1 MAVSPAD
8 FYAYSRATGV
18 QIPDDP
24 YERAELVPEVR
35 AFRQNQLRAP
45 QQEQSKGPDPLSV
58 GLGIGLALAGGAAG
72 FLGTKRLLKGPA
84 KSATAGV
91 RQVDLGNMSGD
102 IATASRFRP
111 RAANESTPTTQQAK
125 PDPFRIPDNQVF
137 PAQEVDV
144 AQDFIDKYQSDYEK
158 EKRLEAGR
166 MTQEE
171 MRRQQNVVD
180 QVEQEEAQA
189 ILAGLASQPATK
201 MIRRH
206 GRMVPREKNLQRPA
220 FSPRSYVESV
230 GSLAAPED
238 LTQVQQR
245 ELPSVVRQ
253 QNEANDTGLDQVIQ
267 KIDSLSQ
274 KNVQRVVL
282 PVVFQGSPYVAEGG
296 YTSAAK
302 TTADPFGA
310 ASKVSASESLVS
322 QLNKRKALRQQALN
336 EARQSL
342 DISAE
347 DAPLPEGFNFE
358 VASSVDPESVGTL
371 AAEKL
376 REAKQRRQTPPPAR
390 ITQEYNEA
398 LFDADNLLKP
408 EIIAKNLGDENVF
421 PKELSE
427 ALASSMVSTGN
438 ISDVFIGNPDVHRL
452 ATQHVRKNLLT
463 GDNANSVKDYLISGG
478 EIQFPKTKGFGYTGT
493 QNRTTE
499 VITVTDAKGEQNI
512 SVSKP
517 RASARY
523 DRSDLEPLFFDP
535 ETRSLVR
542 KSDIGATQSSLGE
555 AGTGI
560 GAEIGQAI
568 GFVPREEVEPFVTL
582 PGSSASGAE
591 EGERY
596 KGQGV
601 GYAIGGVKEYGSGK
615 EREVASIA
623 ERPLF
628 NNTYEAM
635 DAGKVKLT
643 NTGNAYLKVDKLM
656 LLANPGLENYVD
668 ANYGTLFTNP
678 QTNRNF
684 QNPDEAVS
692 LYNRLVNNYN
702 KKLLEPSTER
712 IDTLGRFENLD
723 VTVLN
728 TKNQQRKLGTL
739 SPNLIIDQ
747 VIRRDSAGNTITSD
761 VTLSQALRNLLTNPV
776 LTDERGNFIKD
787 ERGLPQ
793 RKAPLIQEHTVL
805 EEDPTTGA
813 VKEGAKYFL
822 QTRYEV
828 PDERK
833 YIDEATGEKRSPLLG
848 LNDAQFPMSSLQRDP
863 ETNKLPGTKNHYLFL
878 EGVQNA
884 FSQLIPGH
892 RIKVIDDALRIG
904 KENGYQFAG
913 GPGKNPILNEAL
925 TVANTLV
932 QTSEPSRV
940 RVNATTLDTDLGD
953 RYGLGATVSGPAQ
966 RTIPIAGRG
975 GREIGLPVQQVKYR
989 RFPDPET
996 KIMENMAVLEPGR
1009 TITETISPEVAGG
1022 MRLSAALLDYR
1033 QRSGKPMQKQN
1044 VLAFASAIA
1053 QQEGADLNGLLRE
1066 TATISK
1072 GRVQQANIG
1081 KQMKQGRQTL
1091 GLMNRYSPEQEVA
1104 DTISQYDFDTLIEPS
1119 RQFAD
1124 LDRLHNVVNTETGQV
1139 TQMPLRQ
1146 MLALN
1151 EGVEVLP
1158 DVDTRLTEQQTQR
1171 ARIEPPGTTERFTVD
1186 DQMLSNQI
1194 SRLMA
1199 QANRRSGKRRN
1210 R

>member
-24 YERAELVPEVR
+24 YEKAKLVPEIR
-35 AFRQNQLRAP
+35 EFRQNQLRAP

-58 GLGIGLALAGGAAG
+58 GLGVGLALAGGLAG
-72 FLGTKRLLKGPA
+72 GLGIRKLLRGPA

-111 RAANESTPTTQQAK
+111 RAANESTPTTQQTK

-206 GRMVPREKNLQRPA
+206 GRMVPREKNLQRPV

-358 VASSVDPESVGTL
+358 VASNVDPESVGTL

-376 REAKQRRQTPPPAR
+376 REAKQRKQTPPPAR

-542 KSDIGATQSSLGE
+542 KSDIGATQSSQGE

-668 ANYGTLFTNP
+668 ANYGTLFKNP

-848 LNDAQFPMSSLQRDP
+848 LNDAQLPMSSLQRDP

-1009 TITETISPEVAGG
+1009 TIAETISPEVAGG

-1081 KQMKQGRQTL
+1081 KSMTQGRTALSAIDRVSPYEEIAQT
-1091 GLMNRYSPEQEVA
+1091 VA
-1104 DTISQYDFDTLIEPS
+1104 EYDFNETIGSDIEDLIANSQSKAIDAELAA
-1119 RQFAD
+1119 RQA
-1124 LDRLHNVVNTETGQV
+1124 
-1139 TQMPLRQ
+1139 
-1146 MLALN
+1146 
-1151 EGVEVLP
+1151 
-1158 DVDTRLTEQQTQR
+1158 QR
-1171 ARIEPPGTTERFTVD
+1171 ASVEPPGAYGFKTN
-1186 DQMLSNQI
+1186 DQDISNAMGQLI
-1194 SRLMA
+1194 A
-1199 QANRRSGKRRN
+1199 QAGRRAGKRRN

>member
-189 ILAGLASQPATK
+189 ILAELASQPETK
-201 MIRRH
+201 
-206 GRMVPREKNLQRPA
+206 MVPREENLQRPV
-220 FSPRSYVESV
+220 FSPRSYAESV

-282 PVVFQGSPYVAEGG
+282 PVVFQGTDPYVAKGG

-322 QLNKRKALRQQALN
+322 QLNKRKALRQQTLN

-517 RASARY
+517 RASTRY
-523 DRSDLEPLFFDP
+523 DRSDLEPLYFDP

-560 GAEIGQAI
+560 GAEIGQAV

-615 EREVASIA
+615 EREVASIT

-747 VIRRDSAGNTITSD
+747 VTRRDSAGNTITSD

-776 LTDERGNFIKD
+776 LTDERGNVIKD
-787 ERGLPQ
+787 QRGLPQ
-793 RKAPLIQEHTVL
+793 RKAPLIQEHTVV
-805 EEDPTTGA
+805 EEDPNTGA

-822 QTRYEV
+822 QTRYDV

-833 YIDEATGEKRSPLLG
+833 YIDQETGEKRSPLLG
-848 LNDAQFPMSSLQRDP
+848 LNDAQLPMSSLQRDP
-863 ETNKLPGTKNHYLFL
+863 ETSKLPGTKNHYLFL

-904 KENGYQFAG
+904 KENGYEFAG

-940 RVNATTLDTDLGD
+940 RVNATTLDTDLAD

-975 GREIGLPVQQVKYR
+975 GREIVLPGQQVKQR
-989 RFPDPET
+989 RFTDPET
-996 KIMENMAVLEPGR
+996 GQAKSQYVLEPGR
-1009 TITETISPEVAGG
+1009 DVTETISPEAAGG
-1022 MRLSAALLDYR
+1022 RRLSAALLDYR

-1066 TATISK
+1066 AATVSK
-1072 GRVQQANIG
+1072 GRVQQANTG
-1081 KQMKQGRQTL
+1081 KLMTQGRTALSAMDRFSPYEEIAQT
-1091 GLMNRYSPEQEVA
+1091 VA
-1104 DTISQYDFDTLIEPS
+1104 EYDFNETIGSDIEDLIANSQLKEMDVELAA
-1119 RQFAD
+1119 RQA
-1124 LDRLHNVVNTETGQV
+1124 
-1139 TQMPLRQ
+1139 
-1146 MLALN
+1146 
-1151 EGVEVLP
+1151 
-1158 DVDTRLTEQQTQR
+1158 QR
-1171 ARIEPPGTTERFTVD
+1171 ASVEPPGAYGFKTN
-1186 DQMLSNQI
+1186 DQDISNAMGQ
-1194 SRLMA
+1194 LMA
-1199 QANRRSGKRRN
+1199 QAGRRAGKRRN

>member
-1 MAVSPAD
+1 MALAPAD
-8 FYAYSRATGV
+8 FYAYSRATG
-18 QIPDDP
+18 QP
-24 YERAELVPEVR
+24 YPESPEERAQQAPEVLE
-35 AFRQNQLRAP
+35 FRRNQLKS
-45 QQEQSKGPDPLSV
+45 QESSNSNPIAL
-58 GLGIGLALAGGAAG
+58 GLGIGLGLAGLGGASLAARRMLQSG
-72 FLGTKRLLKGPA
+72 KAKGQSGSYQA
-84 KSATAGV
+84 
-91 RQVDLGNMSGD
+91 DLSNYD
-102 IATASRFRP
+102 
-111 RAANESTPTTQQAK
+111 AAQI
-125 PDPFRIPDNQVF
+125 R
-137 PAQEVDV
+137 
-144 AQDFIDKYQSDYEK
+144 
-158 EKRLEAGR
+158 EAGR
-166 MTQEE
+166 YKPASVAPSKVAMDAPVAPV
-171 MRRQQNVVD
+171 QQTVD
-180 QVEQEEAQA
+180 ISAAVDNAVADVLSKVED
-189 ILAGLASQPATK
+189 
-201 MIRRH
+201 
-206 GRMVPREKNLQRPA
+206 
-220 FSPRSYVESV
+220 
-230 GSLAAPED
+230 APEN
-238 LTQVQQR
+238 LTQLQQR
-245 ELPSVVRQ
+245 ELPSVIRQ

-267 KIDSLSQ
+267 NIDSLSQ
-274 KNVQRVVL
+274 KNVQRIVL
-282 PVVFQGSPYVAEGG
+282 PVVFQGPPYVAEGG

-302 TTADPFGA
+302 TAADPSGA
-310 ASKVSASESLVS
+310 ALKVSASESLVS
-322 QLNKRKALRQQALN
+322 QLNKRKALRRQALN

-358 VASSVDPESVGTL
+358 AASNVDPELVGTL

-376 REAKQRRQTPPPAR
+376 REAKQRRQTPPPAQ

-535 ETRSLVR
+535 ETRSLAR
-542 KSDIGATQSSLGE
+542 KSDIGATQSSQGE

-591 EGERY
+591 EGGRY

-615 EREVASIA
+615 EREVAPIA

-628 NNTYEAM
+628 NNTYEAL
-635 DAGKVKLT
+635 DAGKVKLS

-656 LLANPGLENYVD
+656 LLANPGLEKYVD
-668 ANYGTLFTNP
+668 PNYGTLFKNP

-712 IDTLGRFENLD
+712 IDTLGRRENLD

-728 TKNQQRKLGTL
+728 TKNQQKKLGTL
-739 SPNLIIDQ
+739 SPNLVIDQ
-747 VIRRDSAGNTITSD
+747 VTRRDSAGNTITSD

-787 ERGLPQ
+787 ERGLPK

-805 EEDPTTGA
+805 EEDPNTGA

-822 QTRYEV
+822 QTRYDV

-833 YIDEATGEKRSPLLG
+833 YTDQATGEKRSPLLG
-848 LNDAQFPMSSLQRDP
+848 LNDAQLPMSSLQRDP

-904 KENGYQFAG
+904 KENGYEFAG

-975 GREIGLPVQQVKYR
+975 GREIGLPGQQVKQR
-989 RFPDPET
+989 SFTDPET
-996 KIMENMAVLEPGR
+996 GEAKSQYVLEPGG

-1022 MRLSAALLDYR
+1022 RRLSAALLDYR

-1053 QQEGADLNGLLRE
+1053 QQEGADLNELLRE
-1066 TATISK
+1066 AATVSK
-1072 GRVQQANIG
+1072 GRVQQVNTG
-1081 KQMKQGRQTL
+1081 KLMTQGRTALSAMDRFSPVEEIAQT
-1091 GLMNRYSPEQEVA
+1091 VA
-1104 DTISQYDFDTLIEPS
+1104 EYDFNETIGSDIENLIANSQPKEMDAELAA
-1119 RQFAD
+1119 RQA
-1124 LDRLHNVVNTETGQV
+1124 
-1139 TQMPLRQ
+1139 
-1146 MLALN
+1146 
-1151 EGVEVLP
+1151 
-1158 DVDTRLTEQQTQR
+1158 QR
-1171 ARIEPPGTTERFTVD
+1171 ASVEPPGAYGFKAN
-1186 DQMLSNQI
+1186 DQDISNAMGQ
-1194 SRLMA
+1194 LMA
-1199 QANRRSGKRRN
+1199 QAGRRAGKRRN

>member
-45 QQEQSKGPDPLSV
+45 QQEQPKGTDPLSV

-72 FLGTKRLLKGPA
+72 FLGTRRLLKGPA
-84 KSATAGV
+84 KSATAGNV
-91 RQVDLGNMSGD
+91 KVDLSD
-102 IATASRFRP
+102 AASSVATAGRFRP
-111 RAANESTPTTQQAK
+111 LTENELALATQQTK
-125 PDPFRIPDNQVF
+125 PEPSRIPDNQVS
-137 PAQEVDV
+137 PAQEVDF
-144 AQDFIDKYQSDYEK
+144 AQDFIDKYQADYEK
-158 EKRLEAGR
+158 EKRLEAER
-166 MTQEE
+166 MTQGE

-180 QVEQEEAQA
+180 QLEQEEAQN
-189 ILAGLASQPATK
+189 ILAGLASQPETR
-201 MIRRH
+201 MVRRH
-206 GRMVPREKNLQRPA
+206 GRMVPREGNLQRSV
-220 FSPRSYVESV
+220 FSPRSYAESV

-238 LTQVQQR
+238 LTQVQQK

-267 KIDSLSQ
+267 NIDSLSQ
-274 KNVQRVVL
+274 RDVQNVT
-282 PVVFQGSPYVAEGG
+282 EGG

-302 TTADPFGA
+302 TAADPSGTA
-310 ASKVSASESLVS
+310 LRVSASESLVS

-342 DISAE
+342 DISTE
-347 DAPLPEGFNFE
+347 DAPLPEGFNFQ

-376 REAKQRRQTPPPAR
+376 REAKQRKQTPPPAR

-398 LFDADNLLKP
+398 LFDDNNLLKP

-452 ATQHVRKNLLT
+452 ATQHVRKKLLAA
-463 GDNANSVKDYLISGG
+463 DNANSIKDYLISGG

-493 QNRTTE
+493 QSRPTE
-499 VITVTDAKGEQNI
+499 VITVTNAKGEQNI
-512 SVSKP
+512 SVSRP

-523 DRSDLEPLFFDP
+523 DRSDLEPLYFDP

-560 GAEIGQAI
+560 GAEIGQAV
-568 GFVPREEVEPFVTL
+568 GFVPRDEVEPFVTL

-591 EGERY
+591 EGTRY

-615 EREVASIA
+615 EREVAKIV

-628 NNTYEAM
+628 NNIYEAM

-643 NTGNAYLKVDKLM
+643 DTGNAYLKIDKLM
-656 LLANPGLENYVD
+656 LLANPGLEDYVD
-668 ANYGTLFTNP
+668 PNYGTLFKNP
-678 QTNRNF
+678 QTKRNF

-692 LYNRLVNNYN
+692 LYNRLTNNYN
-702 KKLLEPSTER
+702 KKLLEPATER
-712 IDTLGRFENLD
+712 IDTLGRFENLN

-728 TKNQQRKLGTL
+728 TKNQQVKLGTL

-747 VIRRDSAGNTITSD
+747 VTRRDSAGNTVTSD

-776 LTDERGNFIKD
+776 LTDKRGNFIKD
-787 ERGLPQ
+787 ANGLPQ

-805 EEDPTTGA
+805 EEDPTTGV

-828 PDERK
+828 PEERK
-833 YIDEATGEKRSPLLG
+833 PIDRATGEKRFPVLG
-848 LNDAQFPMSSLQRDP
+848 LNDAQLPMSSLQRDP
-863 ETNKLPGTKNHYLFL
+863 KTNKLPGTKNHYLFL
-878 EGVQNA
+878 QGVQDA

-904 KENGYQFAG
+904 KEDGYEFAG

-940 RVNATTLDTDLGD
+940 RVNATTLDTELGD

-975 GREIGLPVQQVKYR
+975 GREIGLPGQQVKMR
-989 RFPDPET
+989 LVDDPDTEIGAKT
-996 KIMENMAVLEPGR
+996 YQGVLEPGR

-1022 MRLSAALLDYR
+1022 KRLSAALLDYR

-1066 TATISK
+1066 AASVSK
-1072 GRVQQANIG
+1072 GRVQQANTG
-1081 KQMKQGRQTL
+1081 KLMTQGRTALSAMDRFSPYEEIAQT
-1091 GLMNRYSPEQEVA
+1091 VA
-1104 DTISQYDFDTLIEPS
+1104 EYDFNETIGSDIEDLITNSQSKEIDAELAA
-1119 RQFAD
+1119 RQA
-1124 LDRLHNVVNTETGQV
+1124 
-1139 TQMPLRQ
+1139 
-1146 MLALN
+1146 
-1151 EGVEVLP
+1151 
-1158 DVDTRLTEQQTQR
+1158 QR
-1171 ARIEPPGTTERFTVD
+1171 ASVEPPGAYGFRAN
-1186 DQMLSNQI
+1186 DQDISNAMGQ
-1194 SRLMA
+1194 LMA
-1199 QANRRSGKRRN
+1199 QAGRRAGKRRN

>member
-91 RQVDLGNMSGD
+91 RQVDLGDMTDNL
-102 IATASRFRP
+102 ATAKRFRY
-111 RAANESTPTTQQAK
+111 ESAPATQQAK
-125 PDPFRIPDNQVF
+125 PEPSRIPDNQVF
-137 PAQEVDV
+137 PAQEVD
-144 AQDFIDKYQSDYEK
+144 
-158 EKRLEAGR
+158 
-166 MTQEE
+166 
-171 MRRQQNVVD
+171 NVVD

-201 MIRRH
+201 MVRRH
-206 GRMVPREKNLQRPA
+206 GRMVPREKILQRPA

-282 PVVFQGSPYVAEGG
+282 PVVFQRPPYVAEGG

-358 VASSVDPESVGTL
+358 VASNVDPESVGTL

-376 REAKQRRQTPPPAR
+376 REAKQRKQTPPPAR

-499 VITVTDAKGEQNI
+499 VITVSDAKGEQNI

-517 RASARY
+517 RASTRY
-523 DRSDLEPLFFDP
+523 DRSDLEPLYFDP

-560 GAEIGQAI
+560 GSEIGQAV

-833 YIDEATGEKRSPLLG
+833 YIDQATGEKRSPLLG
-848 LNDAQFPMSSLQRDP
+848 LNDAQLPMSSLQRDP

-996 KIMENMAVLEPGR
+996 KIMENIAVLEPGR

-1022 MRLSAALLDYR
+1022 RRLSAALLDYR

-1066 TATISK
+1066 TATVSK

-1081 KQMKQGRQTL
+1081 KSMTQGRTALSAIDRVSPYEEIAQT
-1091 GLMNRYSPEQEVA
+1091 VA
-1104 DTISQYDFDTLIEPS
+1104 EYDFNETIGSDIEDLIANSQSKAIDAELAA
-1119 RQFAD
+1119 RQA
-1124 LDRLHNVVNTETGQV
+1124 
-1139 TQMPLRQ
+1139 
-1146 MLALN
+1146 
-1151 EGVEVLP
+1151 
-1158 DVDTRLTEQQTQR
+1158 QR
-1171 ARIEPPGTTERFTVD
+1171 ASVEPPGAYGFKTN
-1186 DQMLSNQI
+1186 DQDISNAMGQLI
-1194 SRLMA
+1194 A
-1199 QANRRSGKRRN
+1199 QAGRRAGKRRN

>member
-24 YERAELVPEVR
+24 YERAKLVPEVR

-45 QQEQSKGPDPLSV
+45 QQEQPKGTDPLSV

-72 FLGTKRLLKGPA
+72 FLGTRRLLKGPA
-84 KSATAGV
+84 KSATAGNV
-91 RQVDLGNMSGD
+91 KVDLANVTSD
-102 IATASRFRP
+102 LATAGRFRP
-111 RAANESTPTTQQAK
+111 RAANESAPATQQTK
-125 PDPFRIPDNQVF
+125 PEPSRVPDNQVS
-137 PAQEVDV
+137 PVQEVDV
-144 AQDFIDKYQSDYEK
+144 AQDFINKYQSDYEK
-158 EKRLEAGR
+158 EKRLETGR
-166 MTQEE
+166 MTQGE

-180 QVEQEEAQA
+180 QLEQEKAQN
-189 ILAGLASQPATK
+189 ILAGLASQPETR
-201 MIRRH
+201 MVRRH
-206 GRMVPREKNLQRPA
+206 GRMVPREENLQRSV
-220 FSPRSYVESV
+220 FSPRSYAESV

-238 LTQVQQR
+238 LTQVQQK

-267 KIDSLSQ
+267 NIDSLSQ
-274 KNVQRVVL
+274 KDVQNVT
-282 PVVFQGSPYVAEGG
+282 EGG

-302 TTADPFGA
+302 TAADPSGTA
-310 ASKVSASESLVS
+310 LRVSASESLVS
-322 QLNKRKALRQQALN
+322 QFNKRKALRQQALN

-342 DISAE
+342 DISTE
-347 DAPLPEGFNFE
+347 DAPLPEGFNFQ

-376 REAKQRRQTPPPAR
+376 KEAKQRKQTPPPAR

-398 LFDADNLLKP
+398 LFDDNNLLKP

-421 PKELSE
+421 PRELSE

-452 ATQHVRKNLLT
+452 ATQHVRKKLLT
-463 GDNANSVKDYLISGG
+463 ADNANSIKDYLISGG

-493 QNRTTE
+493 QSRLTE
-499 VITVTDAKGEQNI
+499 VITVTNAKGEQNI
-512 SVSKP
+512 SVSSPK
-517 RASARY
+517 ASARY

-535 ETRSLVR
+535 ETRSLIR

-560 GAEIGQAI
+560 GAEIGQAV
-568 GFVPREEVEPFVTL
+568 GFVPRDEVEPFVTL

-591 EGERY
+591 EGARY

-615 EREVASIA
+615 EREVAEIA

-643 NTGNAYLKVDKLM
+643 DTGNAYLKVDKLM
-656 LLANPGLENYVD
+656 LLANPGLEGYVD
-668 ANYGTLFTNP
+668 PNYGTLFKNP

-692 LYNRLVNNYN
+692 LYNRLTNNYN

-712 IDTLGRFENLD
+712 IDTLGRLENLD

-747 VIRRDSAGNTITSD
+747 VTGRDSAGNTVTSD

-787 ERGLPQ
+787 ASGLPK

-805 EEDPTTGA
+805 EEDPNTGA

-833 YIDEATGEKRSPLLG
+833 YTDQATGEKRSPLLG
-848 LNDAQFPMSSLQRDP
+848 LNDAQLSMSSLQRDP

-904 KENGYQFAG
+904 KEGGYEFAG

-975 GREIGLPVQQVKYR
+975 GREIGLPGQQVKQR
-989 RFPDPET
+989 RFSDPET
-996 KIMENMAVLEPGR
+996 GETKYQYGLEPGR

-1022 MRLSAALLDYR
+1022 KRLSAALLDYR
-1033 QRSGKPMQKQN
+1033 QRSGKPMQKQA
-1044 VLAFASAIA
+1044 VLDFASAIA

-1066 TATISK
+1066 AASVSK
-1072 GRVQQANIG
+1072 GRVQQANTG
-1081 KQMKQGRQTL
+1081 KLMTQGRTALSAMDRFSPYEEIAQT
-1091 GLMNRYSPEQEVA
+1091 VA
-1104 DTISQYDFDTLIEPS
+1104 EYDFNETIGSDIENLIANSQSKEMDAALAA
-1119 RQFAD
+1119 RQA
-1124 LDRLHNVVNTETGQV
+1124 
-1139 TQMPLRQ
+1139 
-1146 MLALN
+1146 
-1151 EGVEVLP
+1151 
-1158 DVDTRLTEQQTQR
+1158 QR
-1171 ARIEPPGTTERFTVD
+1171 ASVEPPGAYGFKAN
-1186 DQMLSNQI
+1186 DQDISNAMGQ
-1194 SRLMA
+1194 LMA
-1199 QANRRSGKRRN
+1199 QAGRRAGKRRN

>member
-206 GRMVPREKNLQRPA
+206 GRMVPREENLQRPA

-282 PVVFQGSPYVAEGG
+282 PVVFQRPPYVAEGG

-358 VASSVDPESVGTL
+358 VASLDKYDINIDPESVGTL

-376 REAKQRRQTPPPAR
+376 REAKQRRQTPPPAQ

-499 VITVTDAKGEQNI
+499 VITVSDAKGEQNI

-517 RASARY
+517 RASTRY
-523 DRSDLEPLFFDP
+523 DRSDLEPLYFDP

-560 GAEIGQAI
+560 GSEIGQAV

-848 LNDAQFPMSSLQRDP
+848 LNDAQLPMSSLQRDP

-904 KENGYQFAG
+904 KENGYAFAG

-1066 TATISK
+1066 TATVSK

-1081 KQMKQGRQTL
+1081 KSMTQGRTALSAIDRVSPYEEIAQT
-1091 GLMNRYSPEQEVA
+1091 VA
-1104 DTISQYDFDTLIEPS
+1104 EYDFNETIGSDIEDLIANSQSKAIDAELAA
-1119 RQFAD
+1119 RQA
-1124 LDRLHNVVNTETGQV
+1124 
-1139 TQMPLRQ
+1139 
-1146 MLALN
+1146 
-1151 EGVEVLP
+1151 
-1158 DVDTRLTEQQTQR
+1158 QR
-1171 ARIEPPGTTERFTVD
+1171 ASVEPPGAYGFKTN
-1186 DQMLSNQI
+1186 DQDISNAMGQLI
-1194 SRLMA
+1194 A
-1199 QANRRSGKRRN
+1199 QAGRRAGKRRN

>member
-1 MAVSPAD
+1 MALAPAD
-8 FYAYSRATGV
+8 FYAYSRATG
-18 QIPDDP
+18 QP
-24 YERAELVPEVR
+24 YPESPEERAQQAPAVLE
-35 AFRQNQLRAP
+35 FRRNQLKS
-45 QQEQSKGPDPLSV
+45 QESSNSNPIAL
-58 GLGIGLALAGGAAG
+58 GLGIGLGLAGLGGAGLAARRMLRSG
-72 FLGTKRLLKGPA
+72 K
-84 KSATAGV
+84 ATGQSGV
-91 RQVDLGNMSGD
+91 SPFDLSKYD
-102 IATASRFRP
+102 TAQIR
-111 RAANESTPTTQQAK
+111 
-125 PDPFRIPDNQVF
+125 
-137 PAQEVDV
+137 
-144 AQDFIDKYQSDYEK
+144 
-158 EKRLEAGR
+158 EAGR
-166 MTQEE
+166 TKPTSVAPSKVAMDAPVAPV
-171 MRRQQNVVD
+171 QQTVD
-180 QVEQEEAQA
+180 ISAAVDDAVADVLSKVETADT
-189 ILAGLASQPATK
+189 LAFQPKTK
-201 MIRRH
+201 MVRRH
-206 GRMVPREKNLQRPA
+206 GRLVPRKENLQRSV
-220 FSPRSYVESV
+220 FSPRSYAESL
-230 GSLAAPED
+230 GILDAPEN
-238 LTQVQQR
+238 LTQLQQR
-245 ELPSVVRQ
+245 ELPSVIRQ

-267 KIDSLSQ
+267 NIDSLSQ
-274 KNVQRVVL
+274 KNVQRIVL
-282 PVVFQGSPYVAEGG
+282 PVVFQRPLYAAEGG

-310 ASKVSASESLVS
+310 ALKVSASESLVS

-358 VASSVDPESVGTL
+358 VASNVDPESVGTL

-376 REAKQRRQTPPPAR
+376 REAKQRRQTPPPAQ

-438 ISDVFIGNPDVHRL
+438 ISDVLIGNPDVHRL

-478 EIQFPKTKGFGYTGT
+478 EIQFPNTTGFGYTGT
-493 QNRTTE
+493 QNRSTE
-499 VITVTDAKGEQNI
+499 VITVTNAKGEQNI

-523 DRSDLEPLFFDP
+523 DRSDLEPLYFDP

-591 EGERY
+591 EGGRY

-615 EREVASIA
+615 EREVAPIA

-628 NNTYEAM
+628 NNTYEAL
-635 DAGKVKLT
+635 DAGKVKLS

-656 LLANPGLENYVD
+656 LLANPGLEKYVD
-668 ANYGTLFTNP
+668 PNYGTLFKNP

-761 VTLSQALRNLLTNPV
+761 VTLSQALRSLLTNPV

-805 EEDPTTGA
+805 EEDPNTGA

-833 YIDEATGEKRSPLLG
+833 YIDQATGEKRSPLLG
-848 LNDAQFPMSSLQRDP
+848 LNDAQLPMSSLQRDP

-904 KENGYQFAG
+904 KENGYEFAG

-996 KIMENMAVLEPGR
+996 KIMENQAVLEPGR

-1022 MRLSAALLDYR
+1022 RRLSAALLDYR

-1053 QQEGADLNGLLRE
+1053 QQEGADLNELLRE
-1066 TATISK
+1066 AATVSK
-1072 GRVQQANIG
+1072 GRVQQANTG
-1081 KQMKQGRQTL
+1081 KLMTQGRTALSAMDRFSPREEIAQT
-1091 GLMNRYSPEQEVA
+1091 VA
-1104 DTISQYDFDTLIEPS
+1104 EYDFNETIGSDIEDLIANSQLKEMDAELTA
-1119 RQFAD
+1119 RQA
-1124 LDRLHNVVNTETGQV
+1124 
-1139 TQMPLRQ
+1139 
-1146 MLALN
+1146 
-1151 EGVEVLP
+1151 
-1158 DVDTRLTEQQTQR
+1158 QR
-1171 ARIEPPGTTERFTVD
+1171 ASVEPPGAYGFKTN
-1186 DQMLSNQI
+1186 DQDISNAMGQ
-1194 SRLMA
+1194 LMA
-1199 QANRRSGKRRN
+1199 QAGRRAGKRRN

>member
-24 YERAELVPEVR
+24 YERAELVPEVK

-45 QQEQSKGPDPLSV
+45 QQEQPKGADPLSV

-91 RQVDLGNMSGD
+91 RQVDLGDMTDNL
-102 IATASRFRP
+102 ATAKRFRY
-111 RAANESTPTTQQAK
+111 ESAPATQQAK
-125 PDPFRIPDNQVF
+125 PEPSRIPDNQVF

-144 AQDFIDKYQSDYEK
+144 AQDFINKYQSDYEK
-158 EKRLEAGR
+158 EKRLETGR
-166 MTQEE
+166 MTQGE

-189 ILAGLASQPATK
+189 ILAGLASQPETK
-201 MIRRH
+201 MVRRH
-206 GRMVPREKNLQRPA
+206 GRMVPREENLQRPV

-274 KNVQRVVL
+274 KNVQRIVL
-282 PVVFQGSPYVAEGG
+282 PVVFQGPPYVAEGG

-322 QLNKRKALRQQALN
+322 QLNKRKALRQQTLN

-347 DAPLPEGFNFE
+347 DVPLPEGFNFE
-358 VASSVDPESVGTL
+358 VASNVDPESVGTL

-376 REAKQRRQTPPPAR
+376 REAKQRRQTPPPAQ

-523 DRSDLEPLFFDP
+523 DRSDLEPLYFDP

-560 GAEIGQAI
+560 GAEIGQAV

-591 EGERY
+591 EGGRY

-615 EREVASIA
+615 EREVASIT

-747 VIRRDSAGNTITSD
+747 VTRRDSAGNTITSD

-776 LTDERGNFIKD
+776 LTDERGNVIKD

-793 RKAPLIQEHTVL
+793 RKAPLIQEHTVV
-805 EEDPTTGA
+805 EEDPNTGA

-822 QTRYEV
+822 QTRYDV

-833 YIDEATGEKRSPLLG
+833 YIDQATGEKRSPLLG
-848 LNDAQFPMSSLQRDP
+848 LNDAQLPMSSLQRDP
-863 ETNKLPGTKNHYLFL
+863 ETSKLPGTKNHYLFL

-904 KENGYQFAG
+904 KENGYEFAG

-925 TVANTLV
+925 TVANTIV

-975 GREIGLPVQQVKYR
+975 GREIVLPGQQVKQR
-989 RFPDPET
+989 RFTDPET
-996 KIMENMAVLEPGR
+996 GQAKSQYVLEPGR
-1009 TITETISPEVAGG
+1009 EVTETISPEAAGG
-1022 MRLSAALLDYR
+1022 RRLSAALLDYR

-1066 TATISK
+1066 AATVSK
-1072 GRVQQANIG
+1072 GRVQQANTG
-1081 KQMKQGRQTL
+1081 KLMTQGRTALSAMDRFSPYEEIAQT
-1091 GLMNRYSPEQEVA
+1091 VA
-1104 DTISQYDFDTLIEPS
+1104 EYDFNETIGSDIEDLIANSQSKAIDAELAA
-1119 RQFAD
+1119 RQA
-1124 LDRLHNVVNTETGQV
+1124 
-1139 TQMPLRQ
+1139 
-1146 MLALN
+1146 
-1151 EGVEVLP
+1151 
-1158 DVDTRLTEQQTQR
+1158 QR
-1171 ARIEPPGTTERFTVD
+1171 ASVEPPGAYGFKTN
-1186 DQMLSNQI
+1186 DQDISNAMGQ
-1194 SRLMA
+1194 LMA
-1199 QANRRSGKRRN
+1199 QAGRRAGKRRN

>member
-45 QQEQSKGPDPLSV
+45 QQEKPEGTDPLSV

-72 FLGTKRLLKGPA
+72 FLGTRRLLKGPA
-84 KSATAGV
+84 KSATAGNV
-91 RQVDLGNMSGD
+91 KVDLSDAASNL
-102 IATASRFRP
+102 ATAGRFRP
-111 RAANESTPTTQQAK
+111 RTANESAPATQQTK
-125 PDPFRIPDNQVF
+125 PEPSRIPDNQVF
-137 PAQEVDV
+137 PTQEVDV
-144 AQDFIDKYQSDYEK
+144 AQNFIDKYQSDYEK

-166 MTQEE
+166 MTQGE
-171 MRRQQNVVD
+171 MRRQQNIVD
-180 QVEQEEAQA
+180 QLEQEETQN
-189 ILAGLASQPATK
+189 ILAGLASQPETR
-201 MIRRH
+201 MVRRH
-206 GRMVPREKNLQRPA
+206 GRMVPREGNLQRPV
-220 FSPRSYVESV
+220 FSPRSYAESV

-238 LTQVQQR
+238 LTQVQQK

-267 KIDSLSQ
+267 NIDSLSQ
-274 KNVQRVVL
+274 RDVQNVT
-282 PVVFQGSPYVAEGG
+282 EGG

-302 TTADPFGA
+302 TAADPSGTA
-310 ASKVSASESLVS
+310 LRVSASESLVS

-342 DISAE
+342 DISTE
-347 DAPLPEGFNFE
+347 DAPLPEGFNFQ
-358 VASSVDPESVGTL
+358 VASSVDPELVGTL

-376 REAKQRRQTPPPAR
+376 KEAKQRKQTPPPAR

-398 LFDADNLLKP
+398 LFDDNNLLKP

-452 ATQHVRKNLLT
+452 ATQHVRKKLLT
-463 GDNANSVKDYLISGG
+463 ADNANSIKDYLISGG

-493 QNRTTE
+493 QSNPTE
-499 VITVTDAKGEQNI
+499 VITVTNAKGEQNI
-512 SVSKP
+512 SVSRP

-523 DRSDLEPLFFDP
+523 DRSDLEPLYFDP

-542 KSDIGATQSSLGE
+542 KSDIGATQSSLGG

-560 GAEIGQAI
+560 GAEIGQAV
-568 GFVPREEVEPFVTL
+568 GFVPRDEVEPFVTL

-591 EGERY
+591 EGTRY

-615 EREVASIA
+615 EREVAEIA

-643 NTGNAYLKVDKLM
+643 DTGNAYLKVDKLM
-656 LLANPGLENYVD
+656 LLANPGLERYVD
-668 ANYGTLFTNP
+668 PNYGTLFKNP

-692 LYNRLVNNYN
+692 LYNRLTNNYN

-728 TKNQQRKLGTL
+728 TKNQQVKLGTL

-747 VIRRDSAGNTITSD
+747 VTRRDSAGNTVTSD

-787 ERGLPQ
+787 ASGLPQ

-805 EEDPTTGA
+805 EEDPNTGA

-833 YIDEATGEKRSPLLG
+833 YTDQATGEKRSPLLG
-848 LNDAQFPMSSLQRDP
+848 LNDAQLPMSSLQRDP

-878 EGVQNA
+878 QGVQDA

-904 KENGYQFAG
+904 KEGGYEFAG

-975 GREIGLPVQQVKYR
+975 GREIVLPGQQVKQR
-989 RFPDPET
+989 RFSDPET
-996 KIMENMAVLEPGR
+996 GEAKYQYGLEPGR
-1009 TITETISPEVAGG
+1009 DITETISPEVAGG
-1022 MRLSAALLDYR
+1022 KRLSAALLDYR

-1066 TATISK
+1066 AASVSK
-1072 GRVQQANIG
+1072 GRVQQANTG
-1081 KQMKQGRQTL
+1081 KLMTQGRTALSAMDRFSPYEEIAQT
-1091 GLMNRYSPEQEVA
+1091 VA
-1104 DTISQYDFDTLIEPS
+1104 EYDFNETIGSDIEDLITNSQSKEIDAELAA
-1119 RQFAD
+1119 RQA
-1124 LDRLHNVVNTETGQV
+1124 
-1139 TQMPLRQ
+1139 
-1146 MLALN
+1146 
-1151 EGVEVLP
+1151 
-1158 DVDTRLTEQQTQR
+1158 QR
-1171 ARIEPPGTTERFTVD
+1171 ASVEPPGAYGFKAN
-1186 DQMLSNQI
+1186 DQDISNAMGQ
-1194 SRLMA
+1194 LMA
-1199 QANRRSGKRRN
+1199 QAGRRAGKRRN